1 MDKIKKSRAAL
12 IAEGLQAKMKAIAE
26 KYPEIPI
33 VDTKSSSEYES
44 PEKKMRRLKLSL
56 VLKEY
61 WNES

>member
-26 KYPEIPI
+26 KYPEIPN
-33 VDTKSSSEYES
+33 VDTKSPSDYES

-61 WNES
+61 WDES